1 MARPEKT
8 AAVAEIVESFNDA
21 AGAVLTEYR
30 GLTVKQL
37 QDLRRSLGENASY
50 AVVKNTLA
58 KIAATEVGI
67 EGFDDLLTGPTA
79 IAFINGDVVE
89 AAKGLRDFAKA
100 NPALVIKGGVLDGKS
115 LDAAEIAKLADL
127 ESREVLLGKLAGG
140 MLASLSQA
148 VYLLNAPLA
157 QVARLAGALETKATE
172 DPSILAGGA
181 GVPAAAEETPAAEE
195 AAPAEETEVPADADA
210 EATER
215 RGCRRRDRV
224 HRRLTQAD
232 VHHLKPHDPR
242 EMRGSQIGRNRHHG
256 EADHRRA
263 ARRVQG
269 NDPHRAL
276 RVREAVRGDL
286 RRHRRR
292 SRRRCRRRAAAAGGA
307 AEAAAE
313 QDEFDVV
320 LEAAGDKKINVIKEV
335 RALTSLGLKE
345 AKDLVESAP
354 KAILE
359 KVDKAAAE
367 KAKEALEAAG
377 ATVTVK

>member
-58 KIAATEVGI
+58 KIAANEVGI

-195 AAPAEETEVPADADA
+195 AAPAEETEVPADAAA
-210 EATER
+210 EATE
-215 RGCRRRDRV
+215 V
-224 HRRLTQAD
+224 
-232 VHHLKPHDPR
+232 
-242 EMRGSQIGRNRHHG
+242 
-256 EADHRRA
+256 
-263 ARRVQG
+263 
-269 NDPHRAL
+269 
-276 RVREAVRGDL
+276 
-286 RRHRRR
+286 
-292 SRRRCRRRAAAAGGA
+292 
-307 AEAAAE
+307 EAAA
-313 QDEFDVV
+313 D
-320 LEAAGDKKINVIKEV
+320 A
-335 RALTSLGLKE
+335 S
-345 AKDLVESAP
+345 ESTDA
-354 KAILE
+354 
-359 KVDKAAAE
+359 
-367 KAKEALEAAG
+367 
-377 ATVTVK
+377 